1 MRFWRG
7 LKRGLIRLIPACVLL
22 ALAGYFWSNT
32 HVGDPAHDPQ
42 VLRQQA
48 LQQRRAELGTAEA
61 ERAVWQRRVAALRTQ
76 SLDRD
81 LLDERARAMLN
92 WSGPN
97 DMIFYYPPGQKLF

>member
-7 LKRGLIRLIPACVLL
+7 LKRGVIRLIPACALL
-22 ALAGYFWSNT
+22 ALSFYFWSNT
-32 HVGDPAHDPQ
+32 HVGDAAHDPLA
-42 VLRQQA
+42 LRQQM
-48 LQQRRAELGTAEA
+48 LDQRHAELAVTEA

-81 LLDERARAMLN
+81 LLDERVRAMLN

-97 DMIFYYPPGQKLF
+97 DLIFYYPPGQKLF